1 MSLPI
6 ARLLNRS
13 LAIASVA
20 LGIHVGVA
28 AAGDPAG
35 DSRQQ
40 TDASLAGSTKAHY
53 AQQTGPRDSKV
64 AGPTPDAQ
72 ELARRL
78 LLASNRSSAAGARTI
93 KPEAA
98 EATGEL
104 EHQKHPIVYGD
115 PQAAAQ
121 HLLLGQ
127 HPANPVSATGDT
139 ESAKHPVVHGDAQRA
154 AQQMLL
160 GEHPVSEASPR
171 TVRATP

>member
-6 ARLLNRS
+6 ATLLNRS

-35 DSRQQ
+35 DIRRQ
-40 TDASLAGSTKAHY
+40 TNASLAGSTKAHY

-64 AGPTPDAQ
+64 ADPTPDAQ

-78 LLASNRSSAAGARTI
+78 LLGSNLSSAAGAQPI

-98 EATGEL
+98 EATGEP

-121 HLLLGQ
+121 QLLLGQ
-127 HPANPVSATGDT
+127 RPANPVSGTGDT

-171 TVRATP
+171 TARATP